1 MTADSIKDRAT
12 LPHVEGQLNYMA
24 PMAERPRYLAYVPE
38 TGETYTNM
46 TNDPH
51 TMPIHDMR
59 PIQHELD
66 LDREGFGLVEH
77 RTAARDLWDDDEVRR
92 VYYPEAAEFIKQYT
106 GASRVFVFDHVQ
118 RRRVPGS
125 LGDRRANG
133 PRQPATRV
141 HVDHTGRSGPQRV
154 RDLLPDDADE
164 LLKGRVQVINLWRPI
179 KGPLQDAPLAFCDS
193 RTVAPEDLVASDLVY
208 KDRVGETYSV
218 TYNPAHT
225 WYYAPELRR
234 EEALLLKIMD
244 SKTDGRARFMP
255 HTSFTDPTT
264 PADAFPRESIEL
276 RTLVFHPN

>member
-1 MTADSIKDRAT
+1 
-12 LPHVEGQLNYMA
+12 MA
-24 PMAERPRYLAYVPE
+24 PMAERPSYLAYEPE
-38 TGETYTNM
+38 PGEARSNM
-46 TNDPH
+46 TYDAH
-51 TMPIHDMR
+51 VMAIHDMR

-66 LDREGFGLVEH
+66 LDREGFGLIEA
-77 RTAARDLWDDDEVRR
+77 RTAVKDLWDDDEVRR
-92 VYYPEAAEFIKQYT
+92 VYYPECEALIKELT

-118 RRRVPGS
+118 RRRIPGLVDYS
-125 LGDRRANG
+125 RSG

-154 RDLLPDDADE
+154 RDLLPDEADE
-164 LLKGRVQVINLWRPI
+164 LLKGRVQVINLWRPT
-179 KGPLQDAPLAFCDS
+179 KGPLQDAPLALCDS
-193 RTVAPEDLVASDLVY
+193 KTVDEHDLVASDLVY
-208 KDRVGETYSV
+208 KNRTGETYSV
-218 TYNPAHT
+218 TYSPAHK

-234 EEALLLKIMD
+234 DEALLLKIMD

>member
-1 MTADSIKDRAT
+1 MTDRSQ
-12 LPHVEGQLNYMA
+12 LSHVDGELNYMA
-24 PMAERPRYLAYVPE
+24 PMAGRPRYLAYDPE
-38 TGETYTNM
+38 PGEARSNM
-46 TNDPH
+46 TYDRH
-51 TMPIHDMR
+51 TMPIYDMR

-66 LDREGFGLVEH
+66 LDREGFGLVEA
-77 RTAARDLWDDDEVRR
+77 RTAVKDLWDDDEVRR
-92 VYYPEAAEFIKQYT
+92 VYYPECEAFIKEYT

-118 RRRVPGS
+118 RRRIPGLADYS
-125 LGDRRANG
+125 RSG

-154 RDLLPDDADE
+154 RDLLPDEAEE
-164 LLKGRVQVINLWRPI
+164 LLKGRVQVINLWRPT
-179 KGPLQDAPLAFCDS
+179 KGPLEDAPLALCDA
-193 RTVAPEDLVASDLVY
+193 RTVEEHDLVASDLVY
-208 KDRVGETYSV
+208 KNRVGETYSV
-218 TYNPAHT
+218 TYNPAHK

-234 EEALLLKIMD
+234 DEALLLKIMD

>member
-1 MTADSIKDRAT
+1 MSDRER
-12 LPHVEGQLNYMA
+12 LPYVEGELNYMA
-24 PMAERPRYLAYVPE
+24 PMAERPRYLAYEPE
-38 TGETYTNM
+38 PGEARSNM
-46 TNDPH
+46 TYDAH
-51 TMPIHDMR
+51 VMAIHDMR

-66 LDREGFGLVEH
+66 LDREGFGLIEA
-77 RTAARDLWDDDEVRR
+77 RTAVKDLWDDDEVRR
-92 VYYPEAAEFIKQYT
+92 VYYPECEALIKELT

-118 RRRVPGS
+118 RRRIPGLVDYS
-125 LGDRRANG
+125 RSG

-154 RDLLPDDADE
+154 RDLLPDEADE
-164 LLKGRVQVINLWRPI
+164 LLKGRVQVINLWRPTR
-179 KGPLQDAPLAFCDS
+179 GPLQDAPLALCDS
-193 RTVAPEDLVASDLVY
+193 KTVDEHDLVASDLVY
-208 KDRVGETYSV
+208 KNRTGETYSV
-218 TYNPAHT
+218 TYNPAHK

-234 EEALLLKIMD
+234 DEALLLKIMD